1 MEKEAVTVRQRKPVQ
16 MLLAFYGS
24 MVVDQDTGPIPASL
38 LLEILEGAGVAP
50 ATTRASLNRMAS
62 RGLLSRI
69 KSGRSIAYG
78 LTDAGAQVLREAAGR
93 VNRERP
99 FDPHGS
105 GWTLVTFSVPEG
117 QRTLRH
123 RLRATLTW
131 AGFAPLRDGL
141 WVAPGAIDLDAALR
155 PIHDE
160 LPAGMLTAFMAQEL
174 DGFGMG
180 DAVGTAWDLE
190 SIRQAHEDFAAE
202 WREPGTPDCEVPA
215 MTHRTALVAD
225 WLALLRAD
233 PGLPPRYL
241 DNDWPSDESTY
252 LFRTLRKELEVP
264 SNAELSARIG

>member
-1 MEKEAVTVRQRKPVQ
+1 MRQRKPVQ

-24 MVVDQDTGPIPASL
+24 MVVDQDTGPIPAPL
-38 LLEILEGAGVAP
+38 LLETLEGAGVAP

-69 KSGRSIAYG
+69 KRGRGIAYG
-78 LTDAGAQVLREAAGR
+78 LTDAGAEVLREAAGR
-93 VNRERP
+93 VNRSRP
-99 FDPHGS
+99 FDAHGS

-141 WVAPGAIDLDAALR
+141 WVAPGTVDLDAALH
-155 PIHDE
+155 PLHGE
-160 LPAGMLTAFMAQEL
+160 LPPGTLTAFIAQEL

-180 DAVGTAWDLE
+180 DAVGTAWDLD
-190 SIRQAHEDFAAE
+190 SIRREHEEFAQE
-202 WREPGTPDCEVPA
+202 WREPGTPGCAVPA
-215 MTHRTALVAD
+215 MTNRTALVAD

-233 PGLPPRYL
+233 PGLPPAYL
-241 DNDWPSDESTY
+241 GENWPSEESTTI
-252 LFRTLRKELEVP
+252 FRTLRQELEAP

>member
-1 MEKEAVTVRQRKPVQ
+1 MRQRKPVQ

-24 MVVDQDTGPIPASL
+24 MVVDQDTGPIPAPL
-38 LLEILEGAGVAP
+38 LLETLEGAGVAP

-62 RGLLSRI
+62 RGLLTRI
-69 KSGRSIAYG
+69 KRGRNIAYG
-78 LTDAGAQVLREAAGR
+78 LADAGAQVLREAAGR

-99 FDPHGS
+99 FDPHGN

-141 WVAPGAIDLDAALR
+141 WVAPGEVDLDAALH
-155 PIHDE
+155 PLHEE
-160 LPAGMLTAFMAQEL
+160 LPPGTLTAFFAQEL
-174 DGFGMG
+174 EGFGMG

-190 SIRQAHEDFAAE
+190 NIRQAHIEFAQE
-202 WREPGTPDCEVPA
+202 WREPTTPDCDVPA
-215 MTHRTALVAD
+215 ITNRTALVAD

-233 PGLPPRYL
+233 PGLPPAYL
-241 DNDWPSDESTY
+241 GDNWPSDESTT
-252 LFRTLRKELEVP
+252 LFRTLRKDLEGP
-264 SNAELSARIG
+264 SNTELSARIG